1 MSCPKLLEHAIE
13 GLYAAF
19 AAYPLPEDTMPCD
32 GCHTHVANDLLHAA
46 PLRELQWEHL
56 ADYSTDALLVW
67 GDLNCYKHFLPRIF
81 ELLLTASDWRK
92 HTPTPEMV
100 FLRFTYG
107 EWRSWP
113 DAEQAAVRTML
124 DAIWETIL
132 SNPPLGLYID
142 VEQWLCCISQC
153 EADLGPYLDRWMND
167 ERLSSAW
174 ALSSLILGS
183 TIAYTGKE
191 HEPPVWDGEESRERI
206 QEWFNQPQRGAF
218 WKGCDTQY
226 AQLQRWARSP
236 AALDKLNRAEIDC
249 GQREMAREFRAA
261 QRCIREAKTTKFQI
275 VYAERRFQTSYWES
289 PTYRLY

>member
-1 MSCPKLLEHAIE
+1 MSCPKLLEDAIE

-67 GDLNCYKHFLPRIF
+67 GDLDCYKHFLPRIF
-81 ELLLTASDWRK
+81 ELLLTASDWKK
-92 HTPTPEMV
+92 HTPLPEMV
-100 FLRFTYG
+100 FLRFEYG

-113 DAEQAAVRTML
+113 DIEQAAVKTML
-124 DAIWETIL
+124 DAIWETIR
-132 SNPPLGLYID
+132 SNPPLGVYID
-142 VEQWLCCISQC
+142 VEQWLCCISMC
-153 EADLGPYLDRWMND
+153 EADLRPYLERWMND

-183 TIAYTGKE
+183 TIAYTGTD
-191 HEPPVWDGEESRERI
+191 HEAPVWEGEESRARI
-206 QEWFNQPQRGAF
+206 EEWFRLPQRGAF
-218 WKGCDTQY
+218 WKHCDVQY
-226 AQLQRWARSP
+226 KQLQVWVRSP
-236 AALDKLNRAEIDC
+236 LAIEKLHRAEISC
-249 GQREMAREFRAA
+249 GQSEMEREFRAA
-261 QRCIREAKTTKFQI
+261 QRCIIEAHITKFEP
-275 VYAERRFQTSYWES
+275 VYRERRFQTAYWDD